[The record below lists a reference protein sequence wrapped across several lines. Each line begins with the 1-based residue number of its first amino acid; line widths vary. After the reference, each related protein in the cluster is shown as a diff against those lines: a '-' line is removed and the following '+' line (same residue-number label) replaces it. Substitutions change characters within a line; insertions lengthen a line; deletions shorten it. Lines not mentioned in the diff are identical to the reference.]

1 MAKRVS
7 LKGKGA
13 DIFFGEYA
21 PAEAAP
27 AEPAPEPTAEP
38 GPASP
43 AEASAPPNR
52 SGPTAEPR
60 RAGPKTRRDATPD
73 ADQLP
78 APEVGA
84 TSPVTEPPP
93 VDTLVSGTPGTMIPR
108 VDDATVESI
117 RRAVRV
123 VGKESATHR
132 ITKEE
137 RDLLAE
143 IIYTYGRQGIRTSV
157 NEIARIGINYL
168 CRDYQQNGSR
178 SLLDRVLRKLND

>member
-21 PAEAAP
+21 PSETVPAPAAESEAAEA
-27 AEPAPEPTAEP
+27 EPTVAQ
-38 GPASP
+38 PASP
-43 AEASAPPNR
+43 AEQ
-52 SGPTAEPR
+52 R
-60 RAGPKTRRDATPD
+60 RARPKTRADAPPTPPD
-73 ADQLP
+73 EQPDDPDQT
-78 APEVGA
+78 ARHSVPEVAGQADTTAPRQRGA
-84 TSPVTEPPP
+84 M
-93 VDTLVSGTPGTMIPR
+93 TPGNDEAM
-108 VDDATVESI
+108 VETI

-168 CRDYQQNGSR
+168 CRDYQENGSR

>member
-21 PAEAAP
+21 PTESVPAPATESEAAA
-27 AEPAPEPTAEP
+27 AEPAAAPQ
-38 GPASP
+38 
-43 AEASAPPNR
+43 SAPVQQ
-52 SGPTAEPR
+52 R
-60 RAGPKTRRDATPD
+60 RARPKTRADATPPE
-73 ADQLP
+73 DQSEGSDPSARHP
-78 APEVGA
+78 ASEGA
-84 TSPVTEPPP
+84 GHT
-93 VDTLVSGTPGTMIPR
+93 GTATPR
-108 VDDATVESI
+108 YRGAMTPDIQEAMVETI
-117 RRAVRV
+117 RLAVRI

-168 CRDYQQNGSR
+168 CRDYQENGSR

>member
-21 PAEAAP
+21 PTESVPAPATESEAAKAEPVAAQQSPP
-27 AEPAPEPTAEP
+27 AEQ
-38 GPASP
+38 
-43 AEASAPPNR
+43 
-52 SGPTAEPR
+52 R
-60 RAGPKTRRDATPD
+60 RARPKTRTDASPPEEQAEGPDVSARRPASESAGHPSTAMSRHRGAMTPD
-73 ADQLP
+73 ID
-78 APEVGA
+78 E
-84 TSPVTEPPP
+84 S
-93 VDTLVSGTPGTMIPR
+93 M
-108 VDDATVESI
+108 VETI

-168 CRDYQQNGSR
+168 CRDYKENGSR

>member
-21 PAEAAP
+21 PTESVPTPATESEAAKTEPVAAQQSPP
-27 AEPAPEPTAEP
+27 AEQ
-38 GPASP
+38 
-43 AEASAPPNR
+43 
-52 SGPTAEPR
+52 R
-60 RAGPKTRRDATPD
+60 RARPKTRTDASQPEQQPEGPHPSALRPASESAGHGDTTMPRHRGAMTPD
-73 ADQLP
+73 ID
-78 APEVGA
+78 E
-84 TSPVTEPPP
+84 
-93 VDTLVSGTPGTMIPR
+93 TM
-108 VDDATVESI
+108 VETI

-168 CRDYQQNGSR
+168 CRDYQENGSR